1 MAPASGKSSLIF
13 RQTIKY
19 GFTLKLVRGMIIT
32 YTTEGELWYG
42 VAKVWH
48 ALLDFTPAIFVV
60 TVEQK
65 AMRTKNLSVNERLAS
80 YK

>member
-1 MAPASGKSSLIF
+1 MAPASGQSSLIF

-19 GFTLKLVRGMIIT
+19 GLTLKLVRGMIIT

-65 AMRTKNLSVNERLAS
+65 AMRTKNLSANERSVS

>member
-48 ALLDFTPAIFVV
+48 ALLEFTPAIFVV

-65 AMRTKNLSVNERLAS
+65 AMRTKNLSANERSVS

>member
-65 AMRTKNLSVNERLAS
+65 AMRTENLSANER
-80 YK
+80 

>member
-48 ALLDFTPAIFVV
+48 ALLEFTPAIFVV

>member
-19 GFTLKLVRGMIIT
+19 GFTLKLVHGMIIT

-42 VAKVWH
+42 VEKVWH

-65 AMRTKNLSVNERLAS
+65 AMRTKNLSDNERLVS

>member
-1 MAPASGKSSLIF
+1 
-13 RQTIKY
+13 
-19 GFTLKLVRGMIIT
+19 MIIT

-48 ALLDFTPAIFVV
+48 ALLEFTPAIFVV

-65 AMRTKNLSVNERLAS
+65 AMRTKNLSANERSVS

>member
-1 MAPASGKSSLIF
+1 MEPASGKSSLIF
-13 RQTIKY
+13 WQTIEY
-19 GFTLKLVRGMIIT
+19 GFTLKFVRGMIIT

-42 VAKVWH
+42 VSKVWH